1 MGVSALRP
9 LTLSAVRVDG
19 GFWAPRLERLR
30 TLTLPGQHRLL
41 EETGRIDNL
50 RRASGR
56 SEVEFRGFLFNDSDV
71 FKWMEAVSLVL
82 ARTRDAELSA
92 LLDGVID
99 AVAAAQTPDG
109 YLNSYFVR
117 EREAERY
124 TDLERQHELY
134 CAGHLIQAGVAHHR
148 ATGERTLLDVA
159 VRLAGHICDSF
170 GPGRRA
176 GTGGHEEI
184 ELALVELYRETGE
197 RTYLDRARF
206 FLDQRGATP
215 PRIGGRAHHQDHLPV
230 REQREAVGH
239 AVRLTYL
246 ACGMADV
253 AVEAGDDGLAAATRE
268 LWESAYGHKAY
279 VTGGLGSRYDGE
291 AFGADYE
298 LPNET
303 AYAETCAAVGGAMW
317 NWRLLSMT
325 GDERFAGWLE
335 TTLYN
340 GALAGISLTGD
351 AYFYANPLAARPS
364 VPPEGDAEPVD
375 AEVQQTSGTHR
386 RQPWFPCACCPPNV
400 ARLLAS
406 MPGYAYSASDD
417 GLWVH
422 LFVAGA
428 VRTTLPD
435 RSVLA
440 VRVETRYP
448 WEGAVRLT
456 VEEAPGGPPALRLR
470 IPGWAGGA
478 SARVNGQ
485 AVDAPVVAGTY
496 LTIERE
502 WATGDAVELDL
513 PMRVRRLVSH
523 PSVAANAGRVA
534 LARGP
539 IVYCLEGVDN
549 AGVELDA
556 VAIPDG
562 ARFTAE
568 HRPALLG
575 GVTVLRGDALELT
588 PGSGGRSLDEAVS
601 EAARSAAGRRVSLT
615 AIPYFAW
622 ANREPAAMQVWT
634 RTSPAPASG

>member
-1 MGVSALRP
+1 MGVSALQP
-9 LTLSAVRVDG
+9 LAPGAVQVDG

-30 TLTLPGQHRLL
+30 MVTLPGQHRLL
-41 EETGRIDNL
+41 EETGRIDNF

-56 SEVEFRGFLFNDSDV
+56 SGIEFRGLLFNDSDV

-99 AVAAAQTPDG
+99 AVAAAQSPDG

-215 PRIGGRAHHQDHLPV
+215 ARIGGSAYHQDHLPV

-253 AVEAGDDGLAAATRE
+253 AMEAGDDGLAAATRA
-268 LWESAYGHKAY
+268 LWDSAYDRKAY
-279 VTGGLGSRYDGE
+279 VTGGLGARYDGE

-298 LPNET
+298 LPNEA
-303 AYAETCAAVGGAMW
+303 AYAETCAAVGGVMW

-325 GDERFAGWLE
+325 ADARFAGWLE

-340 GALAGISLTGD
+340 GALAGISLQGD

-364 VPPEGDAEPVD
+364 VPREGDAVPVD
-375 AEVQQTSGTHR
+375 AEMQQTSGTHR
-386 RQPWFPCACCPPNV
+386 RQPWFPCACCPPNI

-406 MPGYAYSASDD
+406 VPGYAYSTSDE

-428 VRTTLPD
+428 VRARLPD
-435 RSVLA
+435 RSAFA
-440 VRVETRYP
+440 VRVETNYP
-448 WEGAVRLT
+448 WEGAVRFT
-456 VEEAPGGPPALRLR
+456 IEEAPAGPRALRLR

-478 SARVNGQ
+478 SVRVNGR
-485 AVDAPVVAGTY
+485 AVDAPVVARSY
-496 LTIERE
+496 LTLERE

-513 PMRVRRLVSH
+513 PLRVRQLVSH
-523 PSVAANAGRVA
+523 PAVAANAGRVA

-539 IVYCLEGVDN
+539 VVYCLEGVDN
-549 AGVELDA
+549 AGLALDA
-556 VAIPDG
+556 VAIADG

-575 GVTVLRGDALELT
+575 GVTVLRGDALELAA
-588 PGSGGRSLDEAVS
+588 GSGDSALYATV
-601 EAARSAAGRRVSLT
+601 EAARPAVGRRVSIT

-622 ANREPAAMQVWT
+622 ANREPTAMQVWT
-634 RTSPAPASG
+634 RTLPALHAE